1 MKLQQLIDYIDNVVP
16 NVFDTA
22 AKVEMINQIEAE
34 IQQDVYLIA
43 TDDIVQYDAE
53 TDLQKELYLNP
64 PFLDV
69 YKNYMK
75 AMLYREMGEYERYE
89 NEGAFFNESMLN
101 LRRYVAEHVAP
112 ANGRALLDEYY
123 LSAYAIACKHG
134 YTGTEKEW
142 LASLHGETGESA
154 YAAAVRGGYEGTE
167 AQFAAELASA
177 ALAVPNT
184 RTVNGK
190 TLAQD
195 IRLGASDIDYDGKIG
210 EYETS
215 NVGTAIEALVNTI
228 GSYQPDG
235 NYLDMTDDY
244 TASGAASLEK
254 WATMA
259 AAQAAT
265 EGATRPAP
273 QYRVSAG
280 RYRITEEDDTRGR
293 DVTIID
299 VPGTTQRIVLIS
311 LVSYE
316 PFWYFDVYSVTAPNG
331 DLTNLMYLSTEEG
344 LLLFGDGCVKLLPG
358 YDKSADSDD
367 ADKILMLKQDI
378 SNTGVYP
385 RWVTPDSADVAYGGK
400 VADTPVSTAKAALDA
415 LAIGNYLDMTADYT
429 ASGATSVEQWATMA
443 KVVDGVVSTTEY
455 RIAPGRYRIVD
466 DGDNPY
472 DVTVINSSDPTRR
485 YVQIITVSDDGVWT
499 FNVYWTLE
507 PSDALIHIV
516 RFAPDEAMLEFGNG
530 KNVLLPQ
537 YSDKVAGGDY
547 DKFLQLTLVG
557 QKVIPKWKKYE
568 AKDIPYQN
576 QEVLA
581 QPLNVE
587 EALDTLYEAGILDAT
602 ELYENSGA
610 GNVVEWAGMADA
622 RDATEYRVPSGTYRV
637 RDSDSDGNYVEH
649 IVTITDSVYEWSGR
663 TYRYR
668 QVEDKFCGSEPCINV
683 AWYQFDA
690 PGEETKSLSYYG
702 DDECFSVDGV
712 NKHWL
717 PTVTAADNG
726 KCLRV
731 VDGGWQPAPFTEIK
745 SVAALP
751 KNPDPNV
758 LYLIREAEST

>member
-1 MKLQQLIDYIDNVVP
+1 MIRRGNPAVSRNGCEAMKLQQLIDYIDNVVP

-142 LASLHGETGESA
+142 LASLHGEAGESA
-154 YAAAVRGGYEGTE
+154 YAAAVRGGYKGTE
-167 AQFAAELASA
+167 AQFAAELARA

-195 IRLGASDIDYDGKIG
+195 IRLEASDIDYSGKIG
-210 EYETS
+210 EYEAS
-215 NVGTAIEALVNTI
+215 NVGGAIEALVNTI
-228 GSYQPDG
+228 GSYPDDG
-235 NYLDMTDDY
+235 NPLDMTDDY
-244 TASGAASLEK
+244 TASGAASVEQ

-273 QYRVSAG
+273 KYRVSAG
-280 RYRITEEDDTRGR
+280 RYRITDKDNLEAY
-293 DVTIID
+293 DVTVMN
-299 VPGTTQRIVLIS
+299 VPGDTGRVVLIKQINS
-311 LVSYE
+311 D
-316 PFWYFDVYSVTAPNG
+316 PFLYCSVYTATAPGATAN
-331 DLTNLMYLSTEEG
+331 NIFFLSTEEH
-344 LLLFGDGCVKLLPG
+344 L
-358 YDKSADSDD
+358 
-367 ADKILMLKQDI
+367 
-378 SNTGVYP
+378 
-385 RWVTPDSADVAYGGK
+385 
-400 VADTPVSTAKAALDA
+400 
-415 LAIGNYLDMTADYT
+415 
-429 ASGATSVEQWATMA
+429 
-443 KVVDGVVSTTEY
+443 
-455 RIAPGRYRIVD
+455 
-466 DGDNPY
+466 
-472 DVTVINSSDPTRR
+472 
-485 YVQIITVSDDGVWT
+485 
-499 FNVYWTLE
+499 
-507 PSDALIHIV
+507 
-516 RFAPDEAMLEFGNG
+516 LEFGAG
-530 KNVLLPQ
+530 KNMLLPQ

-557 QKVIPKWKKYE
+557 QKVIPKWKNYE

-576 QEVLA
+576 HEALA

-587 EALDTLYEAGILDAT
+587 EALDTLYEAAILDAT
-602 ELYENSGA
+602 EFYETSGA
-610 GNVVEWAGMADA
+610 NGVVAWAGMAAEQDE
-622 RDATEYRVPSGTYRV
+622 TTYLVPSGTYRV
-637 RDSDSDGNYVEH
+637 RDVVGEGTYIEH
-649 IVTITDSVYEWSGR
+649 IVTIVDTTYELDNGQFL
-663 TYRYR
+663 RYR
-668 QVEDKFCGSEPCINV
+668 MVEDKYCGNEPCIIV
-683 AWYQFDA
+683 EWHQFDA
-690 PGEETKSLSYYG
+690 PGNESQSLRYYG
-702 DDECFSVDGV
+702 DDEEFVVNGV
-712 NKHWL
+712 NKQWL
-717 PTVTAADNG
+717 PTVTAADKG

-731 VDGGWQPAPFTEIK
+731 VDGEWQPAPFVEIK

-751 KNPDPNV
+751 QNPDPNV
-758 LYLIREAEST
+758 LYLIREAESA

>member
-1 MKLQQLIDYIDNVVP
+1 MIRRGNPAVLRNGCETMKLQQLIDYIDNVVP

-154 YAAAVRGGYEGTE
+154 YDAAVRGGYEGTE

-244 TASGAASLEK
+244 TASGAASVEQ

-259 AAQAAT
+259 KVADGVAGKTEYRIAQ
-265 EGATRPAP
+265 
-273 QYRVSAG
+273 G
-280 RYRITEEDDTRGR
+280 RYRVTKDADGAVY
-293 DVTIID
+293 DVTVTD
-299 VPGTTQRIVLIS
+299 VPDGTGRIVLIS
-311 LVSYE
+311 SVNSD
-316 PFWYFDVYSVTAPNG
+316 PFWYFDVYSVTAPG
-331 DLTNLMYLSTEEG
+331 SKVTSLLYLSTEEDLFRMNG
-344 LLLFGDGCVKLLPG
+344 LDVKLPS
-358 YDKSADSDD
+358 YNNATDSADNG
-367 ADKILMLKQDI
+367 KLLMLK
-378 SNTGVYP
+378 NNRWGVYP
-385 RWVTPDSADVAYGGK
+385 AWVAMSGII
-400 VADTPVSTAKAALDA
+400 DA
-415 LAIGNYLDMTADYT
+415 TEDYES
-429 ASGATSVEQWATMA
+429 SGAASVEQWATMA
-443 KVVDGVVSTTEY
+443 KVADGVVSTTEY

-485 YVQIITVSDDGVWT
+485 YVQIITVSDDGLWT
-499 FNVYWTLE
+499 FDVYWTLE

-516 RFAPDEAMLEFGNG
+516 RFAPGEAMLEFGNG
-530 KNVLLPQ
+530 KNMLLPE
-537 YSDKVAGGDY
+537 YSNVLSGGIPGN
-547 DKFLQLTLVG
+547 FLRLVKIG
-557 QKVIPKWKKYE
+557 NAVIPRWQYCD
-568 AKDIPYQN
+568 ATNFLYQCSSDIVFPN
-576 QEVLA
+576 TMSD
-581 QPLNVE
+581 
-587 EALDTLYEAGILDAT
+587 ALDELFKYGTVDAT
-602 ELYENSGA
+602 ENFKNSGA
-610 GNVVEWAGMADA
+610 GNVAAWAGMADA
-622 RDATEYRVPSGTYRV
+622 QDETRYRVPSGTYRV

-649 IVTITDSVYEWSGR
+649 IVTSVDTTYELDNGQVL
-663 TYRYR
+663 RYR
-668 QVEDKFCGSEPCINV
+668 MVEDKFCGSEPCIIV
-683 AWYQFDA
+683 DCYQFGA
-690 PGEETKSLSYYG
+690 PGEQNQSLRYYG
-702 DDECFSVDGV
+702 DDEEFVVNGV

-717 PTVTAADNG
+717 PEVTAADKG

-731 VDGGWQPAPFTEIK
+731 VDGAWQPAPFTEIK

-751 KNPDPNV
+751 QNPDPNV

>member
-142 LASLHGETGESA
+142 LASLHGEAGESA

-195 IRLGASDIDYDGKIG
+195 IRLGASDIDYSGKIG
-210 EYETS
+210 NTS
-215 NVGTAIEALVNTI
+215 V
-228 GSYQPDG
+228 
-235 NYLDMTDDY
+235 
-244 TASGAASLEK
+244 K
-254 WATMA
+254 
-259 AAQAAT
+259 
-265 EGATRPAP
+265 
-273 QYRVSAG
+273 RVK
-280 RYRITEEDDTRGR
+280 T
-293 DVTIID
+293 
-299 VPGTTQRIVLIS
+299 
-311 LVSYE
+311 
-316 PFWYFDVYSVTAPNG
+316 
-331 DLTNLMYLSTEEG
+331 
-344 LLLFGDGCVKLLPG
+344 
-358 YDKSADSDD
+358 
-367 ADKILMLKQDI
+367 
-378 SNTGVYP
+378 
-385 RWVTPDSADVAYGGK
+385 
-400 VADTPVSTAKAALDA
+400 ALD
-415 LAIGNYLDMTADYT
+415 LLSVGNPLDMTADYT

-443 KVVDGVVSTTEY
+443 AAQTATEGATRPAPKYRVSAGRYHIADKDNLEAYDVSILDVPSDTGRVVLIKQINSDPYLYCSVYTAT
-455 RIAPGRYRIVD
+455 APGA
-466 DGDNPY
+466 
-472 DVTVINSSDPTRR
+472 TAT
-485 YVQIITVSDDGVWT
+485 
-499 FNVYWTLE
+499 NVFYLSTEERL
-507 PSDALIHIV
+507 
-516 RFAPDEAMLEFGNG
+516 LEFGDG
-530 KNVLLPQ
+530 KDRLLPE

-557 QKVIPKWKKYE
+557 QRVFPRWKRHE
-568 AKDIPYQN
+568 AKDISFQN
-576 QEVLA
+576 SMTEMGRA
-581 QPLNVE
+581 SNVE
-587 EALDTLYEAGILDAT
+587 EALDELYAAGTLDAT
-602 ELYENSGA
+602 ELYETSGA
-610 GNVVEWAGMADA
+610 NSVVAWAGMADVQ
-622 RDATEYRVPSGTYRV
+622 DATKYRVPSGTYRV

-649 IVTITDSVYEWSGR
+649 IVTIVDTTYELDNGQVL
-663 TYRYR
+663 RYR
-668 QVEDKFCGSEPCINV
+668 MVEDKFCGGEPCIIV
-683 AWYQFDA
+683 DCYQFGA
-690 PGEETKSLSYYG
+690 PGKKTTSLRYYG
-702 DDECFSVDGV
+702 DDEEFVVNGV

-717 PTVTAADNG
+717 PEVTAADKG

-731 VDGGWQPAPFTEIK
+731 VDGEWQPAPFTEIK

-751 KNPDPNV
+751 QNHDPNV